1 MSETLTFWNALVSRL
16 TKELMHI
23 ESIAM
28 SNAKGLLSWLDKV
41 DVKPQ
46 FTFLRLITIAEQRIL
61 NVKMHSD
68 LI

>member
-1 MSETLTFWNALVSRL
+1 MSEIFTFWNVFVSRL

-23 ESIAM
+23 EFIAL

-46 FTFLRLITIAEQRIL
+46 FTFLRLITIA
-61 NVKMHSD
+61 
-68 LI
+68 